1 MVQGSIDGLCTA
13 GNVIRT
19 ALFFNFDLQPL
30 ERTSEYSKHK
40 EQKKNDAIQSQLI
53 VKSVGLRENVFIVPN
68 IPFLSCPVLTVD
80 ITFLVPAIPFALFHN
95 CNSR

>member
-30 ERTSEYSKHK
+30 EKNSEYSKHK
-40 EQKKNDAIQSQLI
+40 EQKKKMQCEVS
-53 VKSVGLRENVFIVPN
+53 
-68 IPFLSCPVLTVD
+68 LS
-80 ITFLVPAIPFALFHN
+80 
-95 CNSR
+95 

>member
-30 ERTSEYSKHK
+30 EKTSEYSKHK
-40 EQKKNDAIQSQLI
+40 EQKKYAIQSQLI
-53 VKSVGLRENVFIVPN
+53 VKSVGLREKRVHCSVYIA
-68 IPFLSCPVLTVD
+68 FLSCPVVTVY
-80 ITFLVPAIPFALFHN
+80 ITFFVPAIPFALFHN

>member
-30 ERTSEYSKHK
+30 EKNSEYSKHK
-40 EQKKNDAIQSQLI
+40 EQKKKRCNA
-53 VKSVGLRENVFIVPN
+53 KSAYREICWLERKRFYCSVYSFPILPS
-68 IPFLSCPVLTVD
+68 FD
-80 ITFLVPAIPFALFHN
+80 
-95 CNSR
+95 R